1 MRLRIYLMKELLGLL
16 RTSISYWF
24 TVMDFHVSAVD
35 RFIMLISWEFRE
47 FEKGSKYSIRAIVL
61 FGGSP
66 H

>member
-1 MRLRIYLMKELLGLL
+1 
-16 RTSISYWF
+16 
-24 TVMDFHVSAVD
+24 MDFHVSAVD